1 MQIQIYTIPILGGEA
16 LNDEL
21 NRFLRSK
28 NVLQV
33 ESQLVSYGQ
42 NAFWCFCI
50 KYIEEKGADRGKK
63 RVDYREVLD
72 DASFKRFSRMREI
85 RKQLAQAEAIPAYAV
100 FTDEELAQMAKLEEL
115 TLATM
120 KKVKG
125 IGQKKVEKY
134 GAHFISGSSQGEKS

>member
-1 MQIQIYTIPILGGEA
+1 MQIQIYTIPILGGEE

-33 ESQLVSYGQ
+33 ESQLVSCGQ

-50 KYIEEKGADRGKK
+50 KYIEEKSMERGKK

-72 DASFKRFSRMREI
+72 DDSFRRFSRMREI
-85 RKQLAQAEAIPAYAV
+85 RKRLAQAEAIPAYAV
-100 FTDEELAQMAKLEEL
+100 FTDEELAEMAKLEDL
-115 TLATM
+115 TLAAM

-134 GAHFISGSSQGEKS
+134 GGYFIPGSSQNEKS

>member
-33 ESQLVSYGQ
+33 ESQLVSDGQ

-72 DASFKRFSRMREI
+72 DDSFKRFSRMSCLPILSCCEI
-85 RKQLAQAEAIPAYAV
+85 
-100 FTDEELAQMAKLEEL
+100 
-115 TLATM
+115 
-120 KKVKG
+120 
-125 IGQKKVEKY
+125 
-134 GAHFISGSSQGEKS
+134 ISGGWLRESV